1 MGKGAFVLSEFV
13 LKSVF
18 RRFVISRKKSYVEQ
32 INSNDNN
39 KESYNVFRKLCK
51 AKNSDVR

>member
-1 MGKGAFVLSEFV
+1 MGKGAFVISEFV
-13 LKSVF
+13 LKLVF
-18 RRFVISRKKSYVEQ
+18 RRFVILRKKSYVEQ
-32 INSNDNN
+32 INSNDN